1 MPPCAAAP
9 PCCCPCCCPGPAA
22 AQDARFGRPPIR
34 LIVPFAPGGGA
45 DTTAHILAPPLAAA
59 LGRPVLVE
67 NRPGGRGIPG
77 AEAIVRA
84 NPDGQILGLTN
95 TAPLGMAPLMEALSY
110 DPDRDF
116 THVALIAETPSVL
129 LVPAGSRFQ
138 SLRPLPPR
146 RAELGARPDLRQPRH
161 GSLQHL
167 QGEMLAK
174 AAGARLTHVA
184 YRGTR
189 SALQD
194 LVNGQVDSLMAP
206 LASVIGVVA
215 SGRARALAV
224 SGPAAEPA
232 LPGVP
237 GFAALGFPQ
246 LTATAWM
253 GLSGPRGLPPALVT
267 RLNAEV
273 NRIIATPEV
282 AAQLRVG
289 RADAARPAAGCGGLP
304 AAGGGFR
311 HDLAAG
317 GGGLGDGGEVAD
329 VVLDRT
335 TVAHY
340 ICAIQEHRHGLPP
353 LHPPR

>member
-1 MPPCAAAP
+1 M
-9 PCCCPCCCPGPAA
+9 
-22 AQDARFGRPPIR
+22 
-34 LIVPFAPGGGA
+34 
-45 DTTAHILAPPLAAA
+45 
-59 LGRPVLVE
+59 LVE

-77 AEAIVRA
+77 AEAIARA

-95 TAPLGMAPLMEALSY
+95 TAPLGMAPLTEALSY

-129 LVPAGSRFQ
+129 LVPADSRFQ
-138 SLRPLPPR
+138 SFDLYLRAGR
-146 RAELGARPDLRQPRH
+146 SWARGLTFGSPAT

-184 YRGTR
+184 YRGTGP
-189 SALQD
+189 ALQD

-206 LASVIGVVA
+206 LASVIGAVA
-215 SGRARALAV
+215 SGRARVLAV

-282 AAQLRVG
+282 AAQLRSAG
-289 RADAARPAAGCGGLP
+289 LTPPDRPLDAAAYRQLVADFATTWRPAV
-304 AAGGGFR
+304 AASGM
-311 HDLAAG
+311 A
-317 GGGLGDGGEVAD
+317 
-329 VVLDRT
+329 
-335 TVAHY
+335 
-340 ICAIQEHRHGLPP
+340 PK
-353 LHPPR
+353 

>member
-1 MPPCAAAP
+1 MRRRSALLLPLLL
-9 PCCCPCCCPGPAA
+9 PGRAA

-34 LIVPFAPGGGA
+34 LLVPFAPGGGA
-45 DTTAHILAPPLAAA
+45 DITAHIIAPPLAAA

-77 AEAIVRA
+77 AEAIARA
-84 NPDGQILGLTN
+84 NPDGQVLGLTN
-95 TAPLGMAPLMEALSY
+95 TAPLGMAPLLEAVSY

-129 LVPAGSRFQ
+129 LVPADSRFQ
-138 SLRPLPPR
+138 SFDVYLRAGR
-146 RAELGARPDLRQPRH
+146 SWARGLTFGSPAT

-184 YRGTR
+184 YRGTE
-189 SALQD
+189 SALLD
-194 LVNGQVDSLMAP
+194 LVNGQVDSLVAP
-206 LASVIGVVA
+206 LASVIGLLRG
-215 SGRARALAV
+215 GRARALAV
-224 SGPAAEPA
+224 SGPGEDPV

-237 GFAALGFPQ
+237 SFAALGFAQ

-253 GLSGPRGLPPALVT
+253 GLSGPRGLSPALVA

-282 AAQLRVG
+282 AGQLRAAG
-289 RADAARPAAGCGGLP
+289 LTPPDRPLDAAAYRQL
-304 AAGGGFR
+304 
-311 HDLAAG
+311 
-317 GGGLGDGGEVAD
+317 VAD
-329 VVLDRT
+329 FATTWRPVV
-335 TVAHY
+335 AS
-340 ICAIQEHRHGLPP
+340 AGMAAK
-353 LHPPR
+353 

>member
-1 MPPCAAAP
+1 
-9 PCCCPCCCPGPAA
+9 
-22 AQDARFGRPPIR
+22 
-34 LIVPFAPGGGA
+34 
-45 DTTAHILAPPLAAA
+45 
-59 LGRPVLVE
+59 VLVE

-77 AEAIVRA
+77 ADAIARA
-84 NPDGQILGLTN
+84 NPDGQVLGLTN

-116 THVALIAETPSVL
+116 THIALIAETPSVL

-138 SLRPLPPR
+138 SFDLYLRAGR
-146 RAELGARPDLRQPRH
+146 SWARGLTFGSPAN

-184 YRGTR
+184 YRGTAP
-189 SALQD
+189 ALAD
-194 LVNGQVDSLMAP
+194 LLNGQVDSLLAP
-206 LASVIGVVA
+206 LASVIGA
-215 SGRARALAV
+215 ITSGRARALAV

-273 NRIIATPEV
+273 NRIIATPAVAGQLRSAGLTPPGRPLDAAAYRQLVADFATTWRPVV
-282 AAQLRVG
+282 AASG
-289 RADAARPAAGCGGLP
+289 M
-304 AAGGGFR
+304 
-311 HDLAAG
+311 
-317 GGGLGDGGEVAD
+317 
-329 VVLDRT
+329 T
-335 TVAHY
+335 SK
-340 ICAIQEHRHGLPP
+340 
-353 LHPPR
+353 

>member
-1 MPPCAAAP
+1 MRRRSALLLPLLL
-9 PCCCPCCCPGPAA
+9 PGLAA

-34 LIVPFAPGGGA
+34 LLVPFAPGGGA
-45 DTTAHILAPPLAAA
+45 DITAHIIAPPLAAA
-59 LGRPVLVE
+59 LGRQVLVE

-77 AEAIVRA
+77 AEAIARA

-129 LVPAGSRFQ
+129 LVPAASRFQ
-138 SLRPLPPR
+138 SFDLYLRAGR
-146 RAELGARPDLRQPRH
+146 SWARGLTFGSPAT

-184 YRGTR
+184 YRGTGP
-189 SALQD
+189 ALQD

-206 LASVIGVVA
+206 LASVIGAIA

-224 SGPAAEPA
+224 SGPAAEPT

-246 LTATAWM
+246 LTATTWM

-282 AAQLRVG
+282 AGQLRAAG
-289 RADAARPAAGCGGLP
+289 LTPPDRPLDAAAYRQL
-304 AAGGGFR
+304 
-311 HDLAAG
+311 
-317 GGGLGDGGEVAD
+317 VAD
-329 VVLDRT
+329 FATTWRPVVASAGMT
-335 TVAHY
+335 AK
-340 ICAIQEHRHGLPP
+340 
-353 LHPPR
+353 

>member
-1 MPPCAAAP
+1 MRRRSALLLPVLL
-9 PCCCPCCCPGPAA
+9 PGLAA
-22 AQDARFGRPPIR
+22 AQDARFGSPPIR
-34 LIVPFAPGGGA
+34 LIVPFSPGGGA

-59 LGRPVLVE
+59 LGRPILVE

-77 AEAIVRA
+77 AEAIARA

-95 TAPLGMAPLMEALSY
+95 TAPLGMAPLLEAVSY

-129 LVPAGSRFQ
+129 LVPAASRFQ
-138 SLRPLPPR
+138 SFDLYLR
-146 RAELGARPDLRQPRH
+146 AARSWARGLTFGSPAT

-184 YRGTR
+184 YRGSE

-194 LVNGQVDSLMAP
+194 LVNGQVDSLLAP
-206 LASVIGVVA
+206 LASVIGVVLG
-215 SGRARALAV
+215 GRARALAV
-224 SGPAAEPA
+224 SGPAGDPA
-232 LPGVP
+232 LPAVP
-237 GFAALGFPQ
+237 SFATLGFPQ

-267 RLNAEV
+267 RLNGEV

-282 AAQLRVG
+282 AARLRAAG
-289 RADAARPAAGCGGLP
+289 LTPPDRPLDAAAYRQL
-304 AAGGGFR
+304 
-311 HDLAAG
+311 
-317 GGGLGDGGEVAD
+317 VAD
-329 VVLDRT
+329 FATTWRPVV
-335 TVAHY
+335 A
-340 ICAIQEHRHGLPP
+340 ASGMAAK
-353 LHPPR
+353 